1 MYFQEGVVVKRS
13 VIAVAI
19 LLMLLCACSGNNQE
33 ETMGD
38 EMKTVIFAA
47 FAAGEEQLQHA
58 LVLAES
64 LRTFGGKYMDAPVW
78 VYVPEE
84 YLASDSSI
92 ISKLAELNV
101 EIRTSSVPEAALVIP
116 YARKVF
122 AAARAEIEA
131 EGKTAV
137 LVWMDDDTII
147 LQEPSEF
154 MLADGISFGWR
165 PVMHKNIG
173 SLYSEPPDEYW
184 SLAYKDLDVPDGAV
198 FPMHTHTDNLEIRPY
213 FNAGILVVRPEK
225 GILREWAADFPIL
238 YQDSAMVEMC
248 KQDRLKAIFL
258 HQVALSCGI
267 IKTVSQDE
275 MTRLSDYVNYPMFF
289 KEMFGADHEYDD
301 LTDVVTLRYDI
312 YFRNP
317 SPDWAEK
324 LNAPDDIIAWLKE
337 RLGAETVSN

>member
-1 MYFQEGVVVKRS
+1 ME
-13 VIAVAI
+13 
-19 LLMLLCACSGNNQE
+19 
-33 ETMGD
+33 D
-38 EMKTVIFAA
+38 EMNSIVFATLSSDH
-47 FAAGEEQLQHA
+47 EQLHHA

-64 LRTFGGKYMDAPVW
+64 LRTFGGKYMDAPIW
-78 VYVPEE
+78 IYVPEGFAVTDTGI
-84 YLASDSSI
+84 L
-92 ISKLAELNV
+92 SKLAELNV
-101 EIRTSSVPEAALVIP
+101 EIRTSSVPEAALMFP

-131 EGKTAV
+131 EGKSAI

-147 LQEPSEF
+147 LRQPDEF
-154 MLADGISFGWR
+154 MLAEGISLGWR

-184 SLAYKDLDVPDGAV
+184 SRAYKDLDVPEGVV
-198 FPMHTHTDNLEIRPY
+198 FPMYTHTDNLEIRPY

-225 GILREWAADFPIL
+225 GILRKWAANFPIL
-238 YQDSAMVEMC
+238 YQDSAMVEIC

-258 HQVALSCGI
+258 HQVALSCEI

-289 KEMFGADHEYDD
+289 KEMFGADQEYDD
-301 LTDVVTLRYDI
+301 LSDVVTLRYDV

-317 SPDWAEK
+317 APDWAEK
-324 LNAPDDIIAWLKE
+324 LNAPDDIIVWLKE
-337 RLGAETVSN
+337 RLGAATVSK